1 MEQIRI
7 HTEYI
12 KLQQA
17 LKLAGLVDQGSDV
30 KVYLAEGM
38 VTVNG
43 EVVSE
48 RGKKLRPGDIAEVKG
63 IGKAEVLAE
72 EDA

>member
-17 LKLAGLVDQGSDV
+17 LKLAGLIDQGSDI
-30 KVYLAEGM
+30 KVYLAEGL

-43 EVVSE
+43 QVVSE
-48 RGKKLRPGDIAEVKG
+48 RGKKLRHGDVAEVRG
-63 IGKAEVLAE
+63 MGKVEVLQE
-72 EDA
+72 G

>member
-43 EVVSE
+43 AAVSE
-48 RGKKLRPGDIAEVKG
+48 RGKKLRPGDVAEVKG
-63 IGKAEVLAE
+63 IGSVEILAE
-72 EDA
+72 E

>member
-43 EVVSE
+43 AAVSE
-48 RGKKLRPGDIAEVKG
+48 RGKKLHPGDVAEVKG
-63 IGKAEVLAE
+63 IGSVEILAE
-72 EDA
+72 E

>member
-7 HTEYI
+7 QTDFI

-43 EVVSE
+43 QTVSE
-48 RGKKLRPGDIAEVKG
+48 RGKKLRHGDVAEVKG
-63 IGKAEVLAE
+63 IAKVEVLAE
-72 EDA
+72 GE

>member
-7 HTEYI
+7 QTDFI
-12 KLQQA
+12 TLQQA

-43 EVVSE
+43 QTVSE
-48 RGKKLRPGDIAEVKG
+48 RGKKLRHGDVAEVKG
-63 IGKAEVLAE
+63 IGKVEVLAE
-72 EDA
+72 GE

>member
-7 HTEYI
+7 QTDFI

-43 EVVSE
+43 QTVSE
-48 RGKKLRPGDIAEVKG
+48 RGKKLRHGAVAEVKG
-63 IGKAEVLAE
+63 SGKVEVLAE
-72 EDA
+72 GE

>member
-30 KVYLAEGM
+30 KLCLAEGM
-38 VTVNG
+38 ITVNG
-43 EVVSE
+43 AVVSE
-48 RGKKLRPGDIAEVKG
+48 RGKKLRPGDVAEMKGVGSVK
-63 IGKAEVLAE
+63 ILAE
-72 EDA
+72 E

>member
-17 LKLAGLVDQGSDV
+17 LKLAGLIDQGSDI
-30 KVYLAEGM
+30 KAYLAEGL

-43 EVVSE
+43 QVVSE
-48 RGKKLRPGDIAEVKG
+48 RGKKLRHGDVAEVRG
-63 IGKAEVLAE
+63 MGKVEVLQE
-72 EDA
+72 G

>member
-1 MEQIRI
+1 MEKVRI

-17 LKLAGLVDQGSDV
+17 LKLAGLVGQGADV
-30 KVYLAEGM
+30 KAYIAEGL

-43 EVVSE
+43 QAVSE
-48 RGKKLRPGDIAEVKG
+48 RGKKLRHGDVAEIKG
-63 IGKAEVLAE
+63 IGKAEIVQE
-72 EDA
+72 E

>member
-30 KVYLAEGM
+30 KAYLAEGM

-43 EVVSE
+43 NVVSE
-48 RGKKLRPGDIAEVKG
+48 RGKKMRPGDVAEVKG
-63 IGKAEVLAE
+63 IGKVEILE
-72 EDA
+72 EGE

>member
-7 HTEYI
+7 QTDFI

-43 EVVSE
+43 QTVSE
-48 RGKKLRPGDIAEVKG
+48 RGKKLRHGDVAEVKG
-63 IGKAEVLAE
+63 IGKVEVLAE
-72 EDA
+72 RE